1 MMNYKKV
8 FMALTVILVFSM
20 STVMAAV
27 PNFVLF
33 YTKENVRAYVDQE
46 SLTYDGKI
54 INSWLKLDIGSQSY
68 VIDYLFNTEEKTMKA
83 VKQRKY
89 DNHKEL
95 GEAEKVNDTWEKIDK
110 SNKDLYEKLWEQVE
124 AKQSQKNHFIETG
137 K

>member
-1 MMNYKKV
+1 MHYKKV
-8 FMALTVILVFSM
+8 FMALTATLVFSM
-20 STVMAAV
+20 STVMAA

-33 YTKENVRAYVDQE
+33 YAKENVRAYVDPE

-89 DNHKEL
+89 DSHKEL

-110 SNKDLYEKLWEQVE
+110 SNKDLYEKLWEQVK
-124 AKQSQKNHFIETG
+124 AKQSQENDCIKTG

>member
-1 MMNYKKV
+1 MNYKKV
-8 FMALTVILVFSM
+8 FMTLIAILVFSM
-20 STVMAAV
+20 STVMAA

-33 YTKENVRAYVDQE
+33 YAKENVRAYVDQE

-89 DNHKEL
+89 DSHKEL
-95 GEAEKVNDTWEKIDK
+95 GEEEKVNDKWEKIDK

-124 AKQSQKNHFIETG
+124 AKQSQQNNFLETG

>member
-1 MMNYKKV
+1 MMTYKKV

-27 PNFVLF
+27 PNFVLC